1 MPDVTPET
9 ARPDSAPCH
18 AGPPG
23 TRCANC
29 GQPLP
34 QPCPAF
40 CGHCGQETRLRPPT
54 VLEMLQ
60 QFGGAYLSTEGALWR
75 TLRLLLLRPGE
86 LTVQYLRGRRRHYV
100 LPLRLYLT
108 VSVLVLLLMRTVA
121 QVDVKV
127 GEPPADT
134 PRVPNV
140 QLRLGAGEAGMKDG
154 AFYCQR
160 LPAWM
165 CSNLQQRL
173 DLAPQALARQVGT
186 LGERFLGNIGAAMF
200 VLLPSFALW
209 LQLAYR
215 NRRLHYTEHL
225 VFALHLHAF
234 WFAMLGLMLTGWG
247 WLIALAM
254 LAVPVYAW
262 LALGR
267 VYRDRRWVRALR
279 VLAIGL
285 AQGLALLLATTVLA
299 LFTLL
304 V

>member
-1 MPDVTPET
+1 MLN
-9 ARPDSAPCH
+9 
-18 AGPPG
+18 
-23 TRCANC
+23 CANC

-34 QPCPAF
+34 QPVTAY

-54 VLEMLQ
+54 LLELGQ

-75 TLRLLLLRPGE
+75 TLALLLRRPGE

-121 QVDVKV
+121 HVNVNVADL
-127 GEPPADT
+127 PADSH
-134 PRVPNV
+134 RMPNV
-140 QLRLGAGEAGMKDG
+140 QLRLGPGEAGMKDG
-154 AFYCQR
+154 VFYCQR

-165 CSNLQQRL
+165 CANLQQRL
-173 DLAPQALARQVGT
+173 DLAPQALARQVRT
-186 LGERFLGNIGAAMF
+186 LGERFLGNVGTAMF

-234 WFAMLGLMLTGWG
+234 WFLMLGLMLSGWD
-247 WLIALAM
+247 WLIVLAM
-254 LAVPVYAW
+254 LAVPVHGWIAM
-262 LALGR
+262 GR

-279 VLAIGL
+279 VLGIGL
-285 AQGLALLLATTVLA
+285 AQGLAMMLTTTALA
-299 LFTLL
+299 LYTLL